1 LTRIIDIRLSKDNE
15 IVMMHD
21 LTLDRTSTGKGAVN
35 DQNWHGYIDSITTK
49 AEPAQPI
56 PRFNDVLD
64 YLVDPE
70 TGLNS
75 GLYMIV
81 DIKVTLTHEQI

>member
-1 LTRIIDIRLSKDNE
+1 MVIDIRLSKDNE

-21 LTLDRTSTGKGAVN
+21 LTLDRTSTGKGPVN
-35 DQNWHGYIDSITTK
+35 NQNWHGYIDSITTK
-49 AEPAQPI
+49 AEPTQPI

-64 YLVDPE
+64 YLIDPE
-70 TGLNS
+70 TSLKH

-81 DIKVTLTHEQI
+81 DIKVNPTSLELK